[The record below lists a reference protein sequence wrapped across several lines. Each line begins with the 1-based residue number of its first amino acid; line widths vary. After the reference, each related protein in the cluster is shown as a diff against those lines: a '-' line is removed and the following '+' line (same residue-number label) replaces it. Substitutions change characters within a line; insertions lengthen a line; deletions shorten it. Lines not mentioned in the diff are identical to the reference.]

1 MKQNRLFMILYYLL
15 GRGRVT
21 ARELADQFE
30 VSVRTVYRDIDTMSS
45 AGIPIYASQGKG
57 GGIEIAPE
65 YVLSQSL
72 LTEDEKEQIM
82 AALQGLDS
90 TRKVYENELLA
101 KLSVLFKRKHT
112 NWIEVDFNNWQ
123 NDKSHEKN
131 FHEIKSAILG
141 KKLLSFSYFSSDEKE
156 TMREVKPARLLFKG
170 QDWYLY
176 AFCLLR
182 NDFRYFK
189 LSRIK
194 NLEVSDA
201 TFEEDFEGVIL
212 KKEMR
217 YENLV
222 RIKLKF
228 APHVAFRVYDE
239 FSTAVTKDDQGNLY
253 TEIELP
259 KDYNLYQYL
268 FSFGDG
274 VEVLSPKEIREQI
287 KAMIERMAQKY
298 KI

>member
-239 FSTAVTKDDQGNLY
+239 LSTAVTKDDQGNLY

-259 KDYNLYQYL
+259 KDYNLYHYL

>member
-239 FSTAVTKDDQGNLY
+239 LSTAVTKDDQGNLY

-259 KDYNLYQYL
+259 KDYNLYQYI

>member
-15 GRGRVT
+15 GRDRVT

-201 TFEEDFEGVIL
+201 IFEEDFEGAIL

-239 FSTAVTKDDQGNLY
+239 LSTAVTKDDQGNLY

-259 KDYNLYQYL
+259 KDYNLYHYL

-287 KAMIERMAQKY
+287 KAMIKRMAQKY
-298 KI
+298 RI

>member
-90 TRKVYENELLA
+90 ARKVYENELLA

-123 NDKSHEKN
+123 NDKRHEKN

-141 KKLLSFSYFSSDEKE
+141 KKLLSFSYFSSNEKE

-201 TFEEDFEGVIL
+201 IFEEDFEGAIL

-222 RIKLKF
+222 RIKLRF
-228 APHVAFRVYDE
+228 DPNVAFRVYDE
-239 FSTAVTKDDQGNLY
+239 LSTAITKDDQGNLY

-259 KDYNLYQYL
+259 KDYNLYYYL

-287 KAMIERMAQKY
+287 KAMIKRMAQKY

>member
-239 FSTAVTKDDQGNLY
+239 LSTAVTKDDQGNLY

-259 KDYNLYQYL
+259 KDYNLYHYI

-287 KAMIERMAQKY
+287 KAMIKRMAQKY